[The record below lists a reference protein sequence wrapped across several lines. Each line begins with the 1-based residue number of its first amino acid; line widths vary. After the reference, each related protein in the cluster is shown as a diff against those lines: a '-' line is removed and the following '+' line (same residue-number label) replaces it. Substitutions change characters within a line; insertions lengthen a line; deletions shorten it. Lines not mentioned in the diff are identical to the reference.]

1 MGDAPSCAKTR
12 RKAAAMNPLEAAGRI
27 SAMLEKASTPY
38 AIIGGLAVQYWGESR
53 TTRDVDIVV
62 LVPDVEVDRFV
73 ESVLQEFPPRVKNAS
88 AFARENRVLLVA
100 TEDGTPID
108 IAFGIPGY
116 EGIAI
121 ERATAVDIPG
131 VGSMRLLVPED
142 LVIHKCVAGRPRDL
156 EDVRLVLVRQGEHM
170 DIDYIREWLDQFSLV
185 IEDRDVRADFE
196 DVLRETA
203 EDT

>member
-1 MGDAPSCAKTR
+1 
-12 RKAAAMNPLEAAGRI
+12 
-27 SAMLEKASTPY
+27 MLEKASTPY